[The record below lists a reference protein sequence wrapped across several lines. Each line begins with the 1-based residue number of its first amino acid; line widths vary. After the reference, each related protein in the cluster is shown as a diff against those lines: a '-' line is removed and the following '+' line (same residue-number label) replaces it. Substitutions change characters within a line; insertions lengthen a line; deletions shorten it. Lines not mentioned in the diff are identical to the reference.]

1 MTTTTTMTKNMPL
14 AITQEHVD
22 IMLQSD
28 TRWINEHWDGEYET
42 MRDAI
47 NEGNYRHYPCILY
60 GGTRGQRHALHRK
73 LGHKFSHES
82 INMDD
87 GTRVMVIINRP
98 GYMYTINDHSV
109 CFFTRQ
115 IEYADDRIH
124 DERVQLD
131 WELRDALNKMRPR
144 TQRAAAGPPHRPY
157 SVRHSIASLDEWR
170 VNVNKMIETKYMSV
184 SPKPSVVQHRQPQRT
199 FRHPAGQQAEHQWNA
214 QRTQPRTRAAVAAAA
229 ADAAAAAAAAGWR
242 RHAEIEAARGLISMS
257 QTLTHEETQDLAGL
271 IQQLED
277 ITTEIKTLIRPA
289 SPTSV
294 TV

>member
-22 IMLQSD
+22 IMLNSD
-28 TRWINEHWDGEYET
+28 TQWINEHWDGEYET

-60 GGTRGQRHALHRK
+60 GGTREQRHALHRK
-73 LGHKFSHES
+73 LGHNFSHES

-115 IEYADDRIH
+115 TEHADDRIH
-124 DERVQLD
+124 DKRVQLD

-144 TQRAAAGPPHRPY
+144 TQRRWGDSAQQ
-157 SVRHSIASLDEWR
+157 SVTSLDEWR
-170 VNVNKMIETKYMSV
+170 VNVNKMIETKYMREFT
-184 SPKPSVVQHRQPQRT
+184 KPSVVQHRQPQRT

-214 QRTQPRTRAAVAAAA
+214 QRSQSPRHI
-229 ADAAAAAAAAGWR
+229 AGER
-242 RHAEIEAARGLISMS
+242 SDAEIQAANGLISLH
-257 QTLTHEETQDLAGL
+257 QTLTTHEQSQHLAHL
-271 IQQLED
+271 IQQLGD
-277 ITTEIKTLIRPA
+277 ITTQINTLIHPA

-294 TV
+294 AV